1 MTLAS
6 ACIGKVYKILK
17 IGGVDKEKRRL
28 LDMGFT
34 PECKIR
40 SEFIAP
46 FGDTTVVGLR
56 DFRVA
61 LRIDVARLIEVEEA

>member
-6 ACIGKVYKILK
+6 ARIGKVYKILN
-17 IGGVDKEKRRL
+17 ISGTDKEKRRL

-34 PECKIR
+34 PECKI
-40 SEFIAP
+40 SPEFIAP
-46 FGDTTVVGLR
+46 FGNTTVIRLR

-61 LRIDVARLIEVEEA
+61 LRIDAARLIEIAEA

>member
-6 ACIGKVYKILK
+6 ARIGKVYKILR
-17 IGGVDKEKRRL
+17 IGGADKEKRRL

-34 PECKIR
+34 PECKICPK
-40 SEFIAP
+40 FTAP
-46 FGDTTVVGLR
+46 FGNTMVIGLR

-61 LRIDVARLIEVEEA
+61 LRIDAARLIEVEEA